1 MDKSRKD
8 APLPIAG
15 FVLNV
20 DKAPGW
26 TSHDAVQR
34 VRRILQFRKVGHTG
48 TLDPY
53 ATGVLLCC
61 VGKATKL
68 SNALMG
74 LPKEYTGWLRWGL
87 KTDSG
92 DATGKSVERSET
104 PCPSMD
110 ALSAAAGE
118 FVGEILQTPPM
129 VSALKHEGRRLYKLA
144 REGVTVERKPRNIR
158 ISSFEIL
165 QREGDRARFRVAC
178 SRGTYIRVLVED
190 LALKLG
196 GLAVVDELC
205 RTKVGTF
212 DLSTALSMADDD
224 LPTREDLLARAIP
237 MGRAVGHLP
246 GWRVPAFWAGKVRRG
261 QAPPWVV
268 LDLEKPPAANECG
281 RLIGRDD
288 ELLAL
293 AEAVPSVGPADRD
306 WTEAYELK
314 LTRVI

>member
-1 MDKSRKD
+1 MGKSRKET
-8 APLPIAG
+8 PLPIAG

-20 DKAPGW
+20 DKTQGW

-34 VRRILQFRKVGHTG
+34 IRRILQFRKVGHTG

-61 VGKATKL
+61 VGRATKL
-68 SNALMG
+68 SNALMS
-74 LPKEYTGWLRWGL
+74 LPKEYTGWLRWGR
-87 KTDSG
+87 KTDTG
-92 DATGKSVERSET
+92 DATGELLEQCPE
-104 PCPSMD
+104 PCPSLE
-110 ALSAAAGE
+110 ALQAAAGE

-144 REGVTVERKPRNIR
+144 REGITVERKPRR
-158 ISSFEIL
+158 VSVTAFDLL
-165 QREGDRARFRVAC
+165 QQEEDRVRFRVAC

-190 LALKLG
+190 LAQKLG
-196 GLAVVDELC
+196 GLAVVDDLC
-205 RTKVGTF
+205 RSKVGTF
-212 DLSTALSMADDD
+212 DLTTAVSVADDEAF
-224 LPTREDLLARAIP
+224 TREDLLAKAIP
-237 MGRAVGHLP
+237 MGQAVGHLP
-246 GWRVPAFWAGKVRRG
+246 GWRVPAFWVAKIRRG

-293 AEAVPSVGPADRD
+293 AEAVPTVGPADRD
-306 WTEAYELK
+306 WTEAFELK